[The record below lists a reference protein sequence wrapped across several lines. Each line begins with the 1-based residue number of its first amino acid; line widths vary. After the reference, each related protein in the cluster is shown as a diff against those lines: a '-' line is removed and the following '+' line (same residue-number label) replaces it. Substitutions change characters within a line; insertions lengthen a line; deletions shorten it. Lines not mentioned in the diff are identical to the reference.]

1 LAAFVLNQ
9 QLEKEALVYDYWLIW
24 TRRTSPRAV
33 VDEKGAA
40 TQRPLKFLDCVA
52 LAWTL
57 SLRDPLKEGDVTEV
71 QLDAKALQYQAADC
85 PGPERSLPKAV
96 DPPLK
101 RGSCFSRDW
110 KHATHERVKSLRIHP
125 VRRALWQ

>member
-40 TQRPLKFLDCVA
+40 TQRPLKFLGCVA
-52 LAWTL
+52 LAWNV
-57 SLRDPLKEGDVTEV
+57 SPREHLKEGDITEV
-71 QLDAKALQYQAADC
+71 QQEAKGLQC
-85 PGPERSLPKAV
+85 
-96 DPPLK
+96 
-101 RGSCFSRDW
+101 
-110 KHATHERVKSLRIHP
+110 
-125 VRRALWQ
+125 